1 MKPRNPHPGMPPK
14 PVEKLV
20 IVKSHTRKQRPV
32 RRHVRRLPGTM
43 KAPIDPTQDQAGSP
57 PVAW

>member
-14 PVEKLV
+14 PVERVV

-32 RRHVRRLPGTM
+32 RRHVRRVAMKPPIVPADDPWGAPPG
-43 KAPIDPTQDQAGSP
+43 GG
-57 PVAW
+57 V